1 VRGTEG
7 TSLARE
13 EAKSCLHLNSKPIN
27 HHPWPMLLIKDTIET
42 VLGKMWAHEWLHSST
57 GTRTKEFFPSPTDAN
72 CLKNS
77 YIHHELTEVLT
88 GHCRL
93 NHHLHK
99 IKKFSSPMSEC
110 GQDTET
116 VDYFLFHCIR
126 FTDQR
131 ALLIDACLRNKKPF
145 PPSLDVISKRKSIW
159 NAFKVFIR
167 TSERLKIRSTAHG
180 QCTPPLPRSKANV
193 QSKPT
198 GQFL

>member
-1 VRGTEG
+1 MIWEYEYFNKNIFFHIFSYCSYFFVFFR
-7 TSLARE
+7 
-13 EAKSCLHLNSKPIN
+13 IFFIFF
-27 HHPWPMLLIKDTIET
+27 IKNIGMYGYFVE
-42 VLGKMWAHEWLHSST
+42 ST
-57 GTRTKEFFPSPTDAN
+57 TPRTDAT

-77 YIHHELTEVLT
+77 YIHHELTEILT

-99 IKKFSSPMSEC
+99 IKKISSSICEC

-116 VDYFLFHCIR
+116 VEHFLFHCIR